1 SYLDSVSPIHLNQS
15 NPSKLTSLFLPIL
28 PPKSHSN
35 ARHNPLTLARYCNR
49 AMEERATTY
58 RMSKAKNIDHR
69 TFHKKGR
76 TVSHHGLNLA
86 PRLARM
92 RERSE

>member
-1 SYLDSVSPIHLNQS
+1 
-15 NPSKLTSLFLPIL
+15 
-28 PPKSHSN
+28 
-35 ARHNPLTLARYCNR
+35 
-49 AMEERATTY
+49 
-58 RMSKAKNIDHR
+58 MSKAKNIDR
-69 TFHKKGR
+69 CAFHKKGR